1 VSTPGPPWGEDS
13 RADELRIA
21 SNVVEL
27 LRQLTHDAPM
37 RHDPSLRMAH
47 GWHVAVFAGVSSPPL
62 ASYLGAPRGS
72 TDELSGYE
80 VVLTDGQGRVLAKGV
95 PAGQVAQALA
105 RLESSIRAAVS
116 VLDDVIAPGAVSADA
131 DELMAVLRLC
141 ARVHGEWVRIHPYAN
156 GNGRTARVW
165 ANWIALRYGLPP
177 FVRIKPRPDG
187 LLYAQAAHLS
197 MRDGD
202 HALTAQVFVD
212 LLRSVPGRRRAE

>member
-1 VSTPGPPWGEDS
+1 MSTLGRPWGEDS
-13 RADELRIA
+13 RADEVRIA

-27 LRQLTHDAPM
+27 LRQLAVDASM

-47 GWHVAVFAGVSSPPL
+47 GWHVAVFAGVSSPPHD
-62 ASYLGAPRGS
+62 SYLGAPRGS
-72 TDELSGYE
+72 TDELGNYE
-80 VVLTDGQGRVLAKGV
+80 VV
-95 PAGQVAQALA
+95 LA

-116 VLDDVIAPGAVSADA
+116 VLDVVIAPGAVPADA

-177 FVRIKPRPDG
+177 FARITPRPDG

-197 MRDGD
+197 VRDGD
-202 HALTAQVFVD
+202 HSLTTHVFVD
-212 LLRSVPGRRRAE
+212 LLRSVPGQGPAVTGSRRRK